1 MMDSMLYCQDS
12 DIDVPPPAP
21 FAHVYGPDNNCIGRC
36 CAPPSLSLFQ
46 MAELRTK
53 LREDR
58 KKMAE
63 VALKDGILI
72 RPFEKRD
79 QPAVAT
85 LYKEGLTSYK
95 DDNVLYKLQCW
106 YVDSKLE
113 KGGDMNDIYTY
124 YIQQSELLDRMFWV
138 AEVVEGENVGDIVG
152 CVAAMKHDDY
162 VSTSTNPTT
171 PRMEE
176 EKALELVRMSVDE
189 KYRKMKLGSR
199 LVQTFQNF
207 AQERKYK
214 IARLSTLDLMVP
226 AKKLYMSAG
235 YELQST
241 RDLDVST
248 FLEGLTEDDIKVIR
262 ICSFYKKLSS

>member
-1 MMDSMLYCQDS
+1 
-12 DIDVPPPAP
+12 
-21 FAHVYGPDNNCIGRC
+21 
-36 CAPPSLSLFQ
+36 
-46 MAELRTK
+46 
-53 LREDR
+53 
-58 KKMAE
+58 
-63 VALKDGILI
+63 
-72 RPFEKRD
+72 
-79 QPAVAT
+79 
-85 LYKEGLTSYK
+85 
-95 DDNVLYKLQCW
+95 
-106 YVDSKLE
+106 
-113 KGGDMNDIYTY
+113 
-124 YIQQSELLDRMFWV
+124 
-138 AEVVEGENVGDIVG
+138 
-152 CVAAMKHDDY
+152 
-162 VSTSTNPTT
+162 
-171 PRMEE
+171 MEE